1 MKILFLTF
9 LFTLLMTSPAHA
21 ETPVAGIAELT
32 PYLSEIEPLQDI
44 KDKII
49 IEEAIT
55 EYGAKYEVDAD
66 LIKAVIFCE
75 SEGKITAKN
84 HNKNGTTDYGLM
96 QINSCNHEWLK
107 KELGITDFYDIKQN
121 IHCGVFMIADLM
133 SRHDNLHT
141 VLMAYNMG
149 ERRTKELHRE
159 GIYTSKYSRKVM
171 GVYEKLKEETK

>member
-1 MKILFLTF
+1 MKILLLTF
-9 LFTLLMTSPAHA
+9 LFTFLMTSPAHA

-49 IEEAIT
+49 IDEAIT
-55 EYGAKYEVDAD
+55 EYGAKYEVDTD
-66 LIKAVIFCE
+66 LIKAIIFCE
-75 SEGKITAKN
+75 SDGKIKAR
-84 HNKNGTTDYGLM
+84 NKNKDGTTDHGLM

-107 KELGITDFYDIKQN
+107 KELGITDFYDINQN

-133 SRHDNLHT
+133 DRHTDLHT

-149 ERRTKELHRE
+149 EKRTRELRSQ

>member
-9 LFTLLMTSPAHA
+9 IFTLLMTGQAYA
-21 ETPVAGIAELT
+21 ETPVAGISTVT
-32 PYLSEIEPLQDI
+32 PYLSEIPPLQEL

-55 EYGAKYEVDAD
+55 EYGAKYEVDTN
-66 LIKAVIFCE
+66 LIKAIIFCE
-75 SEGKITAKN
+75 SDGKITAKN

-121 IHCGVFMIADLM
+121 IHCGVFMLADLM
-133 SRHDNLHT
+133 DRHTDLHT
-141 VLMAYNMG
+141 ILMAYNMG
-149 ERRTKELHRE
+149 EKRTRELHRE
-159 GIYTSKYSRKVM
+159 GIYTSKYSRKIM
-171 GVYEKLKEETK
+171 RVYEKLKEE

>member
-1 MKILFLTF
+1 MKLFILTAL
-9 LFTLLMTSPAHA
+9 LTLLMTGQAHA

-84 HNKNGTTDYGLM
+84 HNKNGTTDCGLM
-96 QINSCNHEWLK
+96 QINSCNHEWLTE
-107 KELGITDFYDIKQN
+107 ELGITDFYDIKQN

-159 GIYTSKYSRKVM
+159 GVYTSKYSRKVM
-171 GVYEKLKEETK
+171 RVYEKLKEVR

>member
-1 MKILFLTF
+1 MKILFMTF
-9 LFTLLMTSPAHA
+9 VFTLLMTSQAHA
-21 ETPVAGIAELT
+21 ETPVAGISVT
-32 PYLSEIEPLQDI
+32 LSSQSEFPSLEEI
-44 KDKII
+44 KINNA
-49 IEEAIT
+49 IEEYSK
-55 EYGAKYEVDAD
+55 EYEVDAD
-66 LIKAVIFCE
+66 LIKAIIFCE
-75 SEGKITAKN
+75 SDGKITAKN

-133 SRHDNLHT
+133 NRHDNLHT

-159 GIYTSKYSRKVM
+159 GVYTSKYSRKVM
-171 GVYEKLKEETK
+171 GVYEKLKEVR

>member
-1 MKILFLTF
+1 MKILLLTF
-9 LFTLLMTSPAHA
+9 LFTLLMTSQVHA

-44 KDKII
+44 KDKML

-55 EYGAKYEVDAD
+55 EYGVKYEVDAD
-66 LIKAVIFCE
+66 LIKAIIFCE
-75 SEGKITAKN
+75 SDGKITAKN
-84 HNKNGTTDYGLM
+84 HNKNGTADYGLM

-159 GIYTSKYSRKVM
+159 GVYTSKYSRKVM
-171 GVYEKLKEETK
+171 KAYERLKED

>member
-1 MKILFLTF
+1 MKILLLTF
-9 LFTLLMTSPAHA
+9 LFTFLMTTQAHA
-21 ETPVAGIAELT
+21 ETPVAGIAVLT

-44 KDKII
+44 KDKML
-49 IEEAIT
+49 IEEAIA

-66 LIKAVIFCE
+66 LIKAIIFCE
-75 SEGKITAKN
+75 SDGKITAKN

-159 GIYTSKYSRKVM
+159 GVYTSKYSRKVM
-171 GVYEKLKEETK
+171 KAYEKLKEVR

>member
-9 LFTLLMTSPAHA
+9 LFTLLMTSQAHA
-21 ETPVAGIAELT
+21 ETPVAGISTVT

-96 QINSCNHEWLK
+96 QINSCNHEWLSE
-107 KELGITDFYDIKQN
+107 ELGITDFYDIKQN

-133 SRHDNLHT
+133 DRHDDLHT

-149 ERRTKELHRE
+149 ERRTRELRSQ
-159 GIYTSKYSRKVM
+159 GIYSSKYSRKIM
-171 GVYEKLKEETK
+171 KIYEELKEEK

>member
-1 MKILFLTF
+1 MKLFILTAML
-9 LFTLLMTSPAHA
+9 TLLMTSQAHA
-21 ETPVAGIAELT
+21 EEGIAGISTVT

-49 IEEAIT
+49 IEEAIA
-55 EYGAKYEVDAD
+55 EYGAKYEVDTD
-66 LIKAVIFCE
+66 LIKAIISCE
-75 SEGKITAKN
+75 SEGKVKAKN
-84 HNKNGTTDYGLM
+84 HNRDGTTDHGLM

-107 KELGITDFYDIKQN
+107 KELGITDFYDIRQN
-121 IHCGVFMIADLM
+121 IHCGVFMLADLM

-159 GIYTSKYSRKVM
+159 GVYASKYFAN
-171 GVYEKLKEETK
+171 